1 MKHKIKIL
9 VVAILCAF
17 MVGCAQSEQPVQQD
31 AQTSQTQQS
40 DVKEDTQTAEQTQK
54 ETPEEVL
61 QRCTLKG
68 EWSPEL
74 TELMETINAEH
85 QAIQKPV
92 FSEEKYAK
100 YFKKRENNTI
110 SEKAEPNLDGSLSLA
125 QIESDVNF
133 LFDSLRQN
141 YGLYEYFGGE
151 EVFEP
156 ARSRVLEQCKEN
168 KQMDASK
175 LETLLVQELSF
186 IEDNHFILGSDN
198 MVTLVTLHPS
208 YFYIEEEYH
217 MEGSQYKTSDG
228 KTIESVEGYKNLD
241 ELMKRSLNRQGEIVY
256 YPVVRSTC
264 PYPFSYLTCNLDK
277 TPNNLVVHYTDGT
290 IQELKAE
297 PYQKASNERES
308 RVELY
313 ENRQIPIVYSDDMFD
328 SRIIGMGSKLRG
340 QSVSIMDLMT
350 NDGGKPGFVD
360 KWFENYT
367 KQKVTPNQFSI
378 YSCAYQEKDLNPE
391 DIQQI
396 NGHTVY
402 QAGEDMFVENED
414 LLILLT
420 SFNTM
425 SAAEYFTDMAHNV
438 ENTLIIGESTF
449 GALRGDIWSA
459 MTTLPYSKIKL
470 NFGQRVFEY
479 PEGYFEEGYG
489 FEPDLWCPAVY
500 AEESA
505 VNFVHRMMK

>member
-1 MKHKIKIL
+1 MKHKIKVL

-40 DVKEDTQTAEQTQK
+40 EVKEDTQTAEQTQK

-61 QRCTLKG
+61 KRCTLKG

-85 QAIQKPV
+85 QAIQKPI

-156 ARSRVLEQCKEN
+156 ARSRVLEQCREN

-175 LETLLVQELSF
+175 LETLLIQELSF
-186 IEDNHFILGSDN
+186 INDSHFIIGN
-198 MVTLVTLHPS
+198 CTMVIMHAPF
-208 YFYIEEEYH
+208 FYIEEEYH
-217 MEGSQYKTSDG
+217 KEGSQYKTNDG
-228 KTIESVEGYKNLD
+228 KIVESIEGYENLD
-241 ELMKRSLNRQGEIVY
+241 EIMKRSLNRQGEIVY
-256 YPVVRSTC
+256 YPVKLVEAD
-264 PYPFSYLTCNLDK
+264 YPKIYLTGKKLDP
-277 TPNNLVVHYTDGT
+277 PNNLIVHYTDGT
-290 IQELKAE
+290 TQELETAG
-297 PYQKASNERES
+297 YQMTENKREEK
-308 RVELY
+308 VELY
-313 ENRQIPIVYSDDMFD
+313 ENQQIPVVYSESMMD
-328 SRIIGMGSKLRG
+328 SRFIGMGAKLHG
-340 QSVSIMDLMT
+340 QPVSVVDLRSNT
-350 NDGGKPGFVD
+350 GGKLDYVD
-360 KWFENYT
+360 KWFEGYS
-367 KQKVTPNQFSI
+367 KQKVTPNYFSI
-378 YSCAYQEKDLNPE
+378 YTAMFQDQDTQEDE
-391 DIQQI
+391 IQEI
-396 NGHTVY
+396 NGKMVY
-402 QAGEDMFVENED
+402 QAGEDTFAENED

-420 SFNTM
+420 SCQTM
-425 SAAEYFTDMAHNV
+425 SAAESFADRAHNV
-438 ENTLIIGESTF
+438 ENTLLIGESTT
-449 GALRGDIWSA
+449 GALRGDIWLNPIN
-459 MTTLPYSKIKL
+459 LPYSKVQTY
-470 NFGQRVFEY
+470 FGQRFCEF

-500 AEESA
+500 AEEAA

>member
-40 DVKEDTQTAEQTQK
+40 EVKEDTQTAEQTQK

-74 TELMETINAEH
+74 TKLMETINAEH

-175 LETLLVQELSF
+175 LETLLIQELSF
-186 IEDNHFILGSDN
+186 INDSHFIIGN
-198 MVTLVTLHPS
+198 CTMVIMHAPF
-208 YFYIEEEYH
+208 FYIEEEYH
-217 MEGSQYKTSDG
+217 KEGSQYKTNDG
-228 KTIESVEGYKNLD
+228 KIVESIEGYENLD
-241 ELMKRSLNRQGEIVY
+241 EVMKHSLNRQGEIVY
-256 YPVVRSTC
+256 YPVKLVEAD
-264 PYPFSYLTCNLDK
+264 YPKIYLTGKKLD
-277 TPNNLVVHYTDGT
+277 PARCLYQDGQPVHLAKKEFD
-290 IQELKAE
+290 I
-297 PYQKASNERES
+297 
-308 RVELY
+308 VELLSMHPSQVFGRERIY
-313 ENRQIPIVYSDDMFD
+313 ESVWGWD
-328 SRIIGMGSKLRG
+328 SEGDSSVVAEHIRRIRAKLTAAGCGDRIATIWG
-340 QSVSIMDLMT
+340 V
-350 NDGGKPGFVD
+350 GY
-360 KWFENYT
+360 KW
-367 KQKVTPNQFSI
+367 Q
-378 YSCAYQEKDLNPE
+378 
-391 DIQQI
+391 
-396 NGHTVY
+396 
-402 QAGEDMFVENED
+402 
-414 LLILLT
+414 
-420 SFNTM
+420 
-425 SAAEYFTDMAHNV
+425 
-438 ENTLIIGESTF
+438 
-449 GALRGDIWSA
+449 
-459 MTTLPYSKIKL
+459 
-470 NFGQRVFEY
+470 
-479 PEGYFEEGYG
+479 
-489 FEPDLWCPAVY
+489 
-500 AEESA
+500 
-505 VNFVHRMMK
+505 

>member
-40 DVKEDTQTAEQTQK
+40 EVKEDTQTAEQTQK

-74 TELMETINAEH
+74 TKLMETINAEH

-100 YFKKRENNTI
+100 YFKEKSNNTVI
-110 SEKAEPNLDGSLSLA
+110 QKAEPNPDGSLSLA

-175 LETLLVQELSF
+175 LETLLIQELSF
-186 IEDNHFILGSDN
+186 INDSHFIIGN
-198 MVTLVTLHPS
+198 CTMVIMHAPF
-208 YFYIEEEYH
+208 FYIEEEYH
-217 MEGSQYKTSDG
+217 KEGSQYKTNDG
-228 KTIESVEGYKNLD
+228 KIVESIEGYENLD
-241 ELMKRSLNRQGEIVY
+241 EVMKHSLNRQGEIVY
-256 YPVVRSTC
+256 YPVKLVEAD
-264 PYPFSYLTCNLDK
+264 YPKIYLTGKKLDP
-277 TPNNLVVHYTDGT
+277 PNNLIVHYTDGT
-290 IQELKAE
+290 TQELETAG
-297 PYQKASNERES
+297 YQMTENKREEK
-308 RVELY
+308 VELY
-313 ENRQIPIVYSDDMFD
+313 ENQQIPVVYSESMMD
-328 SRIIGMGSKLRG
+328 SRFIGMGAKLHG
-340 QSVSIMDLMT
+340 QPVSVVDLRSNT
-350 NDGGKPGFVD
+350 GGKLDYVD
-360 KWFENYT
+360 KWFEGYS
-367 KQKVTPNQFSI
+367 KQKVTPNYFSI
-378 YSCAYQEKDLNPE
+378 YTAMFQDQDTQEDE
-391 DIQQI
+391 IQEI
-396 NGHTVY
+396 NGKMVY
-402 QAGEDMFVENED
+402 QAGEDTFAENED

-420 SFNTM
+420 SCQTM
-425 SAAEYFTDMAHNV
+425 SAAESFADRAHNL
-438 ENTLIIGESTF
+438 ENTLIIGENTC
-449 GALRGDIWSA
+449 GCLLGDSWGIDVK
-459 MTTLPYSKIKL
+459 LPYSCL
-470 NFGQRVFEY
+470 SVGFGHSIHVF

-500 AEESA
+500 AEEAA